1 MAEFDSYRPP
11 EEPRGP
17 KHRGGNRGGGNRGGG
32 NRAGGNRSRKQR
44 RGEELMV
51 PRAEFEQYDSY
62 YGRPIVKFP
71 PWKWPI
77 AGYLFLGGMAG
88 GSALLGVGAGATGN
102 RELQRNARLT
112 AIGAAGAGSGL
123 LILDLGRPERM
134 LNMFRV
140 FKISSPMSVGSW
152 ILGGFGATS
161 ALAAATEVDTLAR
174 EWTGKRLPLPG
185 VARSF
190 VKHAATPA
198 GVASGLLGAP
208 LALYTAVLLGNT
220 SVPMWQDAHKELPA
234 LFASSAAS
242 AASGA
247 ALVTTSTKHSGP
259 ARALAV
265 AGAAADIAASKRV
278 EANLTKP
285 LDETVR
291 TGKAGRLLKAAEACV
306 AAGGV
311 GALLGGR
318 NRAMAALSGAALM
331 AGSCLTRFGILQA
344 GRQSTEDPK
353 YVVEPQRARLWRRR
367 ESGQVS
373 DSITTAR

>member
-1 MAEFDSYRPP
+1 MAEFDSFRPP

-17 KHRGGNRGGGNRGGG
+17 RRRGGSTRAGSDGGST
-32 NRAGGNRSRKQR
+32 RAGGAGGKKQR

-51 PRAEFEQYDSY
+51 PKAEFEQYDSY
-62 YGRPIVKFP
+62 YGKPIVKFP

-77 AGYLFLGGMAG
+77 ASYLFLGGMAG
-88 GSALLGVGAGATGN
+88 GSALLGVGAGITGN

-112 AIGAAGAGSGL
+112 AIGAAGVGSGF

-140 FKISSPMSVGSW
+140 FKTSSPMSVGSW

-161 ALAAATEVDTLAR
+161 ALAAATEVDEL
-174 EWTGKRLPLPG
+174 TGERLPLPDF
-185 VARSF
+185 ARSF
-190 VKHAATPA
+190 IQHAATPA

-208 LALYTAVLLGNT
+208 LAVYTAVLLGNT

-234 LFASSAAS
+234 LFVSSAAS

-247 ALVTTSTKHSGP
+247 ALVTTSTKHAGP

-265 AGAAADIAASKRV
+265 GGAAADVAASKRV
-278 EANLTKP
+278 EVNLTEP
-285 LDETVR
+285 LAETMR
-291 TGKAGRLLKAAEACV
+291 EGKAGRLLKAAEACV
-306 AAGGV
+306 IAGGM
-311 GALLGGR
+311 GALVGGR
-318 NRAMAALSGAALM
+318 NRAVAALSGVALM
-331 AGSCLTRFGILQA
+331 AGSCLTRFGVLQA

-353 YVVEPQRARLWRRR
+353 YVVEPQRERLRRRR
-367 ESGQVS
+367 ESGQVG
-373 DSITTAR
+373 DAITTAR